1 MIREKNQFSKF
12 AITEIIIATLISIF
26 TTFRNGSVVSALFY
40 ASFIIIL
47 MYLRHFLSKF
57 PLLPLVLI
65 AVCMFNVI
73 QNALLSG
80 GNVSF
85 DYMKK
90 LFMFSAFVL
99 TMHYACSDGDSLDKK
114 SITLIKLIPLF
125 GAIELI
131 ISFLFLGNT
140 ETFAH
145 GITLGF
151 SNPNFTG
158 MWVFHFILYA
168 IILLLDSKEH
178 KHKWW
183 MRILL
188 ISVIGLLS
196 WLLYFTETRSCF
208 IALAA
213 FLLLLVLG
221 YFNIRIPPWACILIA
236 AFPLILAIFYLN
248 YVNSDWVRNT
258 FSFMVSE
265 GKSLTSR
272 VWIWNRSL
280 GFFYRHPLTG
290 DYYGISGGTGQSQ
303 LHNTHIDILCS
314 YGIIPLALFI
324 ALLTRTLRL
333 MLKKVES
340 FKQYAAF
347 VAFCTVIIMGSFE
360 AAVVSGAMGMN
371 LLSVGLIG
379 LTICRSDRS

>member
-1 MIREKNQFSKF
+1 M
-12 AITEIIIATLISIF
+12 
-26 TTFRNGSVVSALFY
+26 
-40 ASFIIIL
+40 
-47 MYLRHFLSKF
+47 
-57 PLLPLVLI
+57 LI
-65 AVCMFNVI
+65 AVCTFNVI
-73 QNALLSG
+73 QNALSSG

-131 ISFLFLGNT
+131 ISFFFLGNT
-140 ETFAH
+140 ETLADA
-145 GITLGF
+145 ITLGH
-151 SNPNFTG
+151 SNPNSAG

-168 IILLLDSKEH
+168 IILLLDNKEH

-196 WLLYFTETRSCF
+196 WLLYLTETRSCF
-208 IALAA
+208 FALAA

-221 YFNIRIPPWACILIA
+221 FFNIRIPPWLCIFIA
-236 AFPLILAIFYLN
+236 ASPLIIMVVYLN
-248 YVNSDWVRNT
+248 YVHTDWVSNT

-272 VWIWNRSL
+272 VWIWSRSL
-280 GFFYRHPLTG
+280 GFFYRHPLSG
-290 DYYGISGGTGQSQ
+290 GYYGISGGSGQSQ

-314 YGIIPLALFI
+314 YGIIPLVLFV
-324 ALLTRTLRL
+324 AFLTQTLQKI
-333 MLKKVES
+333 LKKAGS
-340 FKQYAAF
+340 LKQYAAF
-347 VAFCTVIIMGSFE
+347 SAFCSIIIMGSFE

-379 LTICRSDRS
+379 LTICSPDRS

>member
-1 MIREKNQFSKF
+1 MISNKNHFSRF
-12 AITEIIIATLISIF
+12 TIAEIIIATLISVF
-26 TTFRNGSVVSALFY
+26 TTFHSGSVVSALFY
-40 ASFIIIL
+40 TSFILIL
-47 MYLRHFLSKF
+47 FYLRRYLSDF
-57 PLLPLVLI
+57 PLLPLLLI
-65 AVCMFNVI
+65 ALCVFNVV
-73 QNALLSG
+73 QNALLSNG
-80 GNVSF
+80 SLSF
-85 DYMKK
+85 DYLKK

-131 ISFLFLGNT
+131 IAFFFLGDT
-140 ETFAH
+140 ETLA
-145 GITLGF
+145 GAITLGF
-151 SNPNFTG
+151 SNPNFAG
-158 MWVFHFILYA
+158 MWLFHYILYA

-196 WLLYFTETRSCF
+196 WLLYFTEARSCF
-208 IALAA
+208 TALAA
-213 FLLLLVLG
+213 FVLLLVLG
-221 YFNIRIPPWACILIA
+221 YFNIRIPPWTCILIA
-236 AFPLILAIFYLN
+236 AFPLIFAIFYLN

-258 FSFMVSE
+258 FSFMVST

-272 VWIWNRSL
+272 VWIWNRAFE
-280 GFFYRHPLTG
+280 FFFKHPITG
-290 DYYGISGGTGQSQ
+290 DYYGISGGSGHSQ

-347 VAFCTVIIMGSFE
+347 VAFCSIIIMGSFE

-371 LLSVGLIG
+371 LLTVGLIG
-379 LTICRSDRS
+379 LTICSPDRS